1 MIIHANTPVHPLQR
15 PGVQQRE
22 RLLQALIPG
31 NLRLDDRSMQELIA
45 FSGKFAE
52 QVRFWNANNQAQGDW
67 TPFWESDVTTLFA
80 MMAAVDLEN
89 LRTEYRSLELQYLRL
104 LKAELEN
111 PDSIKSEPPT
121 AASTIR
127 EMVVLIYKL
136 ALKVA
141 EFCQKAPAEHPLH
154 HEYQRIVSTQLQA
167 PLKALIAF
175 HKGSKDKILLDEYAA
190 FIGNGRAA
198 GAWGLPTSEDF
209 LCIDFVLPD
218 ESREEL
224 WRLFLQFYRAL
235 ALMADK
241 AGRAFRSALRSR
253 DDHAPHIT
261 LFLTFLHLFRH
272 LQDEMNRLP
281 ERHLQF
287 YYEDVLR
294 LEQRRVI
301 PDKVHVVFELAQ
313 GLERYRLKKDT
324 LFGGGTDQSGKLR
337 VYGLEDEVAV
347 GKVKLVERKNFYFK
361 ENDQESLFSIALPAA
376 DKRDGIEEDFKPGEK
391 AWNAFSGYSVYE
403 RLLYRFNKITNLVS
417 SFHKLPPSPYITK
430 EKEILEKKF
439 DALTGFAGWII
450 SSPELWLENGA
461 IRVIQLRVGK
471 SENFT
476 TVLNE
481 FTKVELFTQNGWENI
496 PVIKIE
502 EESPSIPNVY
512 LNRAVFYSNGLHIV
526 LDPDSFDLR
535 YTKETRIPLL
545 KLGVKQGWNAQM
557 DVNIQGINIKSQRVF
572 SRRLNS
578 IEKPRIPNKILLK
591 FNERIYKEEE
601 SLIIENSSEVY
612 VYFEEIFRK
621 QVKGL
626 AVELLGANYQEGWD
640 INFSI
645 KSGDGNWNKIN
656 NIEQLQGIDKPFNAP
671 SETFNEEDIGI
682 IKITF
687 TKEDKA
693 APIILSAQDIG
704 IYYET
709 REQTPQP
716 RYITSLGEL
725 PVTVPGDGFRLFPTF
740 KQPSAQQLLSAATVS
755 QMPLPEAH
763 GNLFLG
769 FESLLPNQTLNL
781 LFKMAEG
788 SGNPDHLA
796 PEVIWSYLRDNDWVR
811 FPPQFILKDET
822 KGMKQTGIIRFQIP
836 EDINNGN
843 TWIKGKEDRTDLFWL
858 RASATEFPD
867 DKILVDA
874 LPMLVDIHVNA
885 GTAVFQDDGNSPEH
899 LEPGLPAE
907 TINALRFRDVHVK
920 RVEQPYTSFGG
931 RLSEAGD
938 RHAYY
943 RRIHERL
950 RHRQRAV
957 SAWDYE
963 RLVLEE
969 FPKVALAKC
978 LTHTQVVAAGMPGH
992 VTLAVVPYPD
1002 KMTGDRRYY
1011 PNLDAGDLEAM
1022 RRYLSRHNSYF
1033 VGGYGSPGFCGC
1045 HDEEHA
1051 AAGSHE
1057 CHCGCGHDHSRLSVI
1072 NARFEPVRLQVCV
1085 RFHAGKD
1092 IPYYTKQLNEDLK
1105 TFLAPWATDQHKPLL
1120 FGTSLSTTNL
1130 LLFLENLDYVDVV
1143 MNLKIKHFASR
1154 TSADYGEGELPWSAP
1169 DTIVPLTAASLLTT
1183 YLNRLDEDNP
1193 NVLDHEINVIAD
1205 QDGCACKTC
1214 LSEEV
1219 RLLIETE
1226 WRKNPSLGMR
1236 VVIENVIKENIKRAM
1251 QEFVFEPN
1259 TPDTWNKAKSKI
1271 VSFLNLLWVA
1281 RILNGKT
1288 PDNAFCV
1295 NVGIGE
1301 TMTEEDVNNGKMII
1315 EIGASIRPENNFSSF
1330 TVETQ
1335 LMPPR

>member
-15 PGVQQRE
+15 PGVHQRE

-89 LRTEYRSLELQYLRL
+89 LRTEYRALELQYLRL

-175 HKGSKDKILLDEYAA
+175 HKGSEKKILLDEYAA
-190 FIGNGRAA
+190 FIGNNQAA

-313 GLERYRLKKDT
+313 DLERYRLKKDT

-337 VYGLEDEVAV
+337 LYKIEEEEVLS
-347 GKVKLVERKNFYFK
+347 KVKLKEKKNLYFNK
-361 ENDQESLFSIALPAA
+361 NNNGNVLSIGLPAA
-376 DKRDGIEEDFKPGEK
+376 DRRDGIEKEFNQAEK
-391 AWNAFSGYSVYE
+391 LWSALSGKKVYDWIYYKIE
-403 RLLYRFNKITNLVS
+403 RINIIKSQSADNKVKTELELWETKINNIRG
-417 SFHKLPPSPYITK
+417 FHGY
-430 EKEILEKKF
+430 
-439 DALTGFAGWII
+439 AI
-450 SSPELWLENGA
+450 SSPELWLEKGDWREIILDHNQDHLHS
-461 IRVIQLRVGK
+461 ILDSI
-471 SENFT
+471 
-476 TVLNE
+476 
-481 FTKVELFTQNGWENI
+481 ELFTIEGYKKIDIEKISASFVDPNCYKPNKAMFFVEGTSCFHRLIIYLSPDFPSIMYNANQKSSLLKIGIKNNI
-496 PVIKIE
+496 YVNNKIIFNISSKRKIYKNEIDNNQKISIKIRN
-502 EESPSIPNVY
+502 S
-512 LNRAVFYSNGLHIV
+512 
-526 LDPDSFDLR
+526 D
-535 YTKETRIPLL
+535 RIY
-545 KLGVKQGWNAQM
+545 
-557 DVNIQGINIKSQRVF
+557 
-572 SRRLNS
+572 
-578 IEKPRIPNKILLK
+578 K
-591 FNERIYKEEE
+591 FNEPILITDNTLIYVK
-601 SLIIENSSEVY
+601 I
-612 VYFEEIFRK
+612 EEIFRK
-621 QVKGL
+621 
-626 AVELLGANYQEGWD
+626 
-640 INFSI
+640 
-645 KSGDGNWNKIN
+645 KIN
-656 NIEQLQGIDKPFNAP
+656 NISMSFPDFAGWKIKP
-671 SETFNEEDIGI
+671 E
-682 IKITF
+682 IKINDWVELESVNSDNMKPYMEPSSYFNSEDTGMIRLKIEKNQNPEF
-687 TKEDKA
+687 T
-693 APIILSAQDIG
+693 ILSPPFSISGEILKITYGSSPISDFDF
-704 IYYET
+704 
-709 REQTPQP
+709 
-716 RYITSLGEL
+716 RYITVFGEWQLLDTGLGFDLLPEL
-725 PVTVPGDGFRLFPTF
+725 
-740 KQPSAQQLLSAATVS
+740 KQPVKSALLSEVGHQTNLES
-755 QMPLPEAH
+755 SPAH

-1011 PNLDAGDLEAM
+1011 PNLDACDLEAM
-1022 RRYLSRHNSYF
+1022 RRYLSRYNSYF

-1214 LSEEV
+1214 LLEKV
-1219 RLLIETE
+1219 RLFVEKLLRSIFAAPDLHTYLETLIKQGSILGEH
-1226 WRKNPSLGMR
+1226 NPSLCDPFDLQLGKPYT
-1236 VVIENVIKENIKRAM
+1236 KE
-1251 QEFVFEPN
+1251 
-1259 TPDTWNKAKSKI
+1259 DNKFSYY
-1271 VSFLNLLWVA
+1271 WVCSGQA
-1281 RILNGKT
+1281 ITLYLAIYSLERL
-1288 PDNAFCV
+1288 
-1295 NVGIGE
+1295 E
-1301 TMTEEDVNNGKMII
+1301 
-1315 EIGASIRPENNFSSF
+1315 SITIHKPK
-1330 TVETQ
+1330 
-1335 LMPPR
+1335 PA